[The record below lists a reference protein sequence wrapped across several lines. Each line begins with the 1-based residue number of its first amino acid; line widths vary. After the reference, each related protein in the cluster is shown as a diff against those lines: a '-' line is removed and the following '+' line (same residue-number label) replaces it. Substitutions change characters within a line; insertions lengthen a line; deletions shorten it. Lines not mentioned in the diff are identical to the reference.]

1 VSTSFQVTFDAANPE
16 RLGKF
21 WAAVLGYV
29 MQPPPE
35 GFDSWDAF
43 LDSVDWPA
51 DQRDAMYAIVDPNGG
66 APGSASGGPPA
77 GGGVAGGGVAAG
89 RGTLPRLLFQKVP
102 EGKTAKNRVHLDVN
116 AGAGLPH
123 DQRKS
128 AVRARADEIVALGAT
143 ELRAAEENGEYW
155 IVMQDIEG
163 NEFCVQ

>member
-1 VSTSFQVTFDAANPE
+1 MSEEFQVTFDAADPE
-16 RLGKF
+16 RLGEF
-21 WAAVLGYV
+21 WAKVLGYV

-43 LDSVDWPA
+43 LDSVNWPV
-51 DQRDAMYAIVDPNGG
+51 DQRDAMYAIVDPE
-66 APGSASGGPPA
+66 
-77 GGGVAGGGVAAG
+77 GVK
-89 RGTLPRLLFQKVP
+89 PRLLFQKVP

-116 AGAGLPH
+116 VGAGLQY
-123 DQRKS
+123 DERKS

-143 ELRAAEENGEYW
+143 ELRAADENGEYW

>member
-1 VSTSFQVTFDAANPE
+1 MSVSFQVTFDAANPE
-16 RLGKF
+16 RLGEF

-43 LDSVDWPA
+43 LDSVGWPA
-51 DQRDAMYAIVDPNGG
+51 DQRDTMYAIVDPNGDP
-66 APGSASGGPPA
+66 PGSSS
-77 GGGVAGGGVAAG
+77 GGVAAG
-89 RGTLPRLLFQKVP
+89 AGTLPRLLFQKVP
-102 EGKTAKNRVHLDVN
+102 EGKPAKNRVHLDVN

-123 DQRKS
+123 GERKS

-143 ELRAAEENGEYW
+143 ELRVAEENGEYW

>member
-1 VSTSFQVTFDAANPE
+1 MSENFQVTFDAAGPE
-16 RLGKF
+16 RLGEF
-21 WAAVLGYV
+21 WGKVLGYV

-43 LDSVDWPA
+43 LDSVDWPV
-51 DQRDAMYAIVDPNGG
+51 DQRDAMYALVDPE
-66 APGSASGGPPA
+66 GSK
-77 GGGVAGGGVAAG
+77 
-89 RGTLPRLLFQKVP
+89 PRLLFQKVP

-116 AGAGLPH
+116 VGAGLPH
-123 DQRKS
+123 DERK
-128 AVRARADEIVALGAT
+128 AKVRSRADEIVALGAT